1 MLGNAASR
9 LTQPT
14 ENVNF
19 VSIANWNY
27 MVRTCVKRETLTG
40 ITSMEVMMA
49 TNVTSKGQV
58 TIPIEFRRA
67 LGITKGTAVDFEFDG
82 NGLRLVSVKRR
93 IFSRVEDG
101 YGMLKY
107 SGKTVALEEMDAA
120 IAAGAQDSL

>member
-1 MLGNAASR
+1 
-9 LTQPT
+9 
-14 ENVNF
+14 
-19 VSIANWNY
+19 
-27 MVRTCVKRETLTG
+27 
-40 ITSMEVMMA
+40 MA

-67 LGITKGTAVDFEFDG
+67 LGIIEGTAVDFEFDG
-82 NGLRLVSVKRR
+82 NGLRLVPVKRR

-120 IAAGAQDSL
+120 IAAGAEDSL

>member
-1 MLGNAASR
+1 
-9 LTQPT
+9 
-14 ENVNF
+14 
-19 VSIANWNY
+19 
-27 MVRTCVKRETLTG
+27 
-40 ITSMEVMMA
+40 MEVMMA

-67 LGITKGTAVDFEFDG
+67 LGITEGTAVDFEFDG
-82 NGLRLVSVKRR
+82 NGLRLVPVKRR

-120 IAAGAQDSL
+120 IAAGAEDSL